1 MSAATADD
9 AASAAA
15 SFHKNKETD
24 ALLSLPVSFDET
36 SFFYLA
42 IILNFLSHSSEN
54 SQLISIKTHHGL
66 VSSMT
71 RIWTPSI

>member
-9 AASAAA
+9 AAPAAA

-36 SFFYLA
+36 
-42 IILNFLSHSSEN
+42 
-54 SQLISIKTHHGL
+54 
-66 VSSMT
+66 
-71 RIWTPSI
+71 